1 MKKVINEAKSEKSIM
16 GVGKYGLEL
25 SICHIILAM
34 EVNEQHNPKY
44 RKCWLQSGI
53 SETKNANIS
62 GFLIK
67 GITREFGTIIDWF
80 WRRRCQDSIGRF

>member
-1 MKKVINEAKSEKSIM
+1 MATRLKNVISEAESEKSII
-16 GVGKYGLEL
+16 GVGKHGLEL

-53 SETKNANIS
+53 SEIKNANIS
-62 GFLIK
+62 SFLIY
-67 GITREFGTIIDWF
+67 
-80 WRRRCQDSIGRF
+80 